1 MCHLYNDRPIPGP
14 YIQQA
19 RERWLSKV
27 LDAQRHLRENGP
39 SEVRDIELITFKELQ
54 EIRRIWVVEKHEI
67 EDRLP
72 RLSEGAG
79 MAERQASL
87 EPPVEVLRW
96 AGGAPMFCAI
106 AGRQPW
112 IDRISDRFFERSFQE
127 ALRRSVEAFRARER
141 LGARAFGSAAAGDPD
156 FIEGLLCGGGAR
168 LRLDAADTVLGFMGE
183 APLGPLF
190 ACEVD
195 AYLSIT
201 GTPAQRLGL
210 GAVGEASFVRR
221 LRAGHAPRLG
231 TADRARRWMGMHSS
245 PAQRRAI
252 AAATLYPEWWR
263 SDAGEGRQR
272 GASLQGGHGLNRT
285 GAPPRYLNTVQAAE
299 MVGRKRCDY
308 ATWISA

>member
-1 MCHLYNDRPIPGP
+1 
-14 YIQQA
+14 
-19 RERWLSKV
+19 
-27 LDAQRHLRENGP
+27 
-39 SEVRDIELITFKELQ
+39 
-54 EIRRIWVVEKHEI
+54 
-67 EDRLP
+67 
-72 RLSEGAG
+72 

-96 AGGAPMFCAI
+96 AGGPPMFCAI

-112 IDRISDRFFERSFQE
+112 IDRISDRFFERSFEE

-156 FIEGLLCGGGAR
+156 FIEGLLCGAGAR
-168 LRLDAADTVLGFMGE
+168 LRLDAVDTVLGFMGE

-201 GTPAQRLGL
+201 ATPAQRLGL
-210 GAVGEASFVRR
+210 AAVGEASFVQG

-231 TADRARRWMGMHSS
+231 TVDRVRRWMGMHSS
-245 PAQRRAI
+245 AAQRRAI
-252 AAATLYPEWWR
+252 AAATLYPQWWR
-263 SDAGEGRQR
+263 SDTGEGRQR
-272 GASLQGGHGLNRT
+272 AASLQGGYDLNLT

-299 MVGRKRCDY
+299 VVGLSPRTLEYYRSTGQGPAYFKLGGRVRY
-308 ATWISA
+308 AVDEIERWVRARRRYCTRGGERAGPRRATTPPGSIDAS

>member
-1 MCHLYNDRPIPGP
+1 
-14 YIQQA
+14 
-19 RERWLSKV
+19 
-27 LDAQRHLRENGP
+27 
-39 SEVRDIELITFKELQ
+39 
-54 EIRRIWVVEKHEI
+54 
-67 EDRLP
+67 
-72 RLSEGAG
+72 

-87 EPPVEVLRW
+87 EPPVEVLSW
-96 AGGAPMFCAI
+96 AGGPPMFCAI

-127 ALRRSVEAFRARER
+127 AFRRSVEAFRARER
-141 LGARAFGSAAAGDPD
+141 LGARAFGSAVVGDPD

-168 LRLDAADTVLGFMGE
+168 LRMDEVDTVLGFMGE
-183 APLGPLF
+183 APLGSLF

-231 TADRARRWMGMHSS
+231 TVDRVRRWMGMHSS
-245 PAQRRAI
+245 AAQRRAI
-252 AAATLYPEWWR
+252 AAATLYPQWWR
-263 SDAGEGRQR
+263 SDAGEGREP

-285 GAPPRYLNTVQAAE
+285 GAPPRFLNTVQAAE
-299 MVGRKRCDY
+299 MVGLSPRTLEYYRTTGQGPAYFKLGGRVRY
-308 ATWISA
+308 AVDEIERWVRARRRYRTRGAERAGPRRAKTQSGSVNAS